1 MFSESSLHREILD
14 SLQDGVYFV
23 DRERMIVFWN
33 KGAENISGYSRLH
46 VLGRHCYNN
55 LLQHIDAS
63 GTPLCMTDCPL
74 SRAMEDGK
82 PREDRI
88 YLLRADGTRVPVW
101 VRVAP
106 LVTESGEITGA
117 IEIFS
122 DRSSLANAFDRVNSL
137 ERMSAVDRQMGIAN
151 RRYTEAHLNARMEE
165 SFTYGVDLGLLFIQ
179 IDHFHRITDTYGR
192 EIGARVLRMVADTLI
207 YNLRPFDFIGRW
219 DSQEVVAMLSNIRP
233 ESLIQ
238 RADNLRM
245 LVERSVLMV
254 GKPIRVTVSIG
265 VTLIREGDTLESWI
279 ERASRLIQV
288 QAGGSH
294 NKVMLG

>member
-1 MFSESSLHREILD
+1 MFSEGSLHREILD

-33 KGAENISGYSRLH
+33 KGAETISGYSRLH
-46 VLGRHCYNN
+46 VLGRHCYDN
-55 LLQHIDAS
+55 LLQHIDAN
-63 GTPLCMTDCPL
+63 GTPLCLTACPL
-74 SRAMEDGK
+74 ANTMEDGK

-88 YLLRADGTRVPVW
+88 YLLRSDGTRVPVW

-122 DRSSLANAFDRVNSL
+122 DRSSLSNAFDRVNSL

-151 RRYTEAHLNARMEE
+151 RRYTEAHLTARMDE
-165 SFTYGVDLGLLFIQ
+165 SLIYGVDLGLLFIK
-179 IDHFHRITDTYGR
+179 IDHFHRISETYGQ
-192 EIGARVLRMVADTLI
+192 EIGMRVLRTVADTLI

-219 DSQEVVAMLSNIRP
+219 DNQEIVAMLSNIRQDG
-233 ESLIQ
+233 LVQ

-265 VTLIREGDTLESWI
+265 VTVLRESDSLESWV
-279 ERASRLIQV
+279 ERASNLIEGR
-288 QAGGSH
+288 AGASH
-294 NKVMLG
+294 NKVLFG